1 MNPGIMAVIIVVLM
15 LAAQRRRVIFFS
27 AVVLNGNEGG
37 SMDMSVLKSYVGRK
51 VRIRSIDSNMSQ
63 EEGFIENIL
72 DSWIVL
78 KDKKGREKLIKA
90 QYIAKIDIIA

>member
-15 LAAQRRRVIFFS
+15 LAAQRRRAVFFI
-27 AVVLNGNEGG
+27 AAVLNRRQGGN
-37 SMDMSVLKSYVGRK
+37 MDMSVLKSYVGRK
-51 VRIRSIDSNMSQ
+51 VRIRSIDSNMSY